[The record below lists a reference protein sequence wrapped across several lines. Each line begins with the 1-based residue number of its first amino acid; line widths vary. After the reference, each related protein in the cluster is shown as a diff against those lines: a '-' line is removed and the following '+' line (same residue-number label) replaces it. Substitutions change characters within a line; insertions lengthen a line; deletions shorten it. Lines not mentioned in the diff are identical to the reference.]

1 MDVEQPVIDL
11 QLSDGPTLPTRG
23 APASA
28 FQPITER
35 LKKAV
40 RDGGT
45 IVLEPDAERDRLL
58 ADYRRQFTQQ
68 MVHDASYNLQQLWRW
83 ANKIDTSRV
92 STSRVLDDSQ
102 VRDGFQR
109 LDRLRHEL
117 INTDCWAGDEEEQQC
132 GVAFHQ
138 FYADALQL
146 GDRLHRV
153 QSGQRPRFRLGKKLH
168 RLEIPS
174 AASYGIVQALFNAVD
189 VAVPGVA
196 HLRPLRALLPSIF
209 YIATRSTFPWPPYRA
224 HEYEKKIHVL
234 LTSGALGSLNSS
246 AGEMV
251 RLRGVD
257 AFFHD
262 PHFFDPQ
269 TGKTRHNI
277 ILALSHRQSLYDIA
291 VMVETLRGVD
301 HGVWSNPRYL
311 PKSLKTD
318 PRSVIVE
325 PGGRKALRA
334 VRERSAAILND
345 ARVPLAIFAAGNIP
359 YLPYGQQMRVRR
371 GIRLLVDHLAKLGA
385 NSSRRTYVVP
395 VTFDDTV
402 TFIRG
407 LDPHI
412 TATVHQ
418 PICTDDIHWDRTAD
432 RRGQIN
438 RGDPLLNHLECL
450 FLANTGQVRHGWR
463 TPQVVETIRRV
474 HRSQRSGHTLRD
486 RLRRMVHPSI
496 FDLSVE
502 SS

>member
-1 MDVEQPVIDL
+1 MIDREL
-11 QLSDGPTLPTRG
+11 IDGRTLS
-23 APASA
+23 AHVVSA
-28 FQPITER
+28 RAFKPMTER
-35 LKKAV
+35 LEKAV
-40 RDGGT
+40 QDDGT
-45 IVLEPDAERDRLL
+45 VVLEPDAERDRLL
-58 ADYRRQFTQQ
+58 ADYRRQFTEQ
-68 MVHDASYNLQQLWRW
+68 MVHDASYNLQQLWQW
-83 ANKIDTSRV
+83 ANQIDACRAAAL
-92 STSRVLDDSQ
+92 RVLDDGQ
-102 VRDGFQR
+102 VRDGFRR
-109 LDRLRHEL
+109 LDRLRREL
-117 INTDCWAGDEEEQQC
+117 INTDCWAGDEEEHDC
-132 GVAFHQ
+132 GVAFQQ

-146 GDRLHRV
+146 GDRLGRMER
-153 QSGQRPRFRLGKKLH
+153 GQRLRFKSDKKLR

-174 AASYGIVQALFNAVD
+174 AASYGVVQALINAVD

-196 HLRPLRALLPSIF
+196 HLRPLRSLLPSVF
-209 YIATRSTFPWPPYRA
+209 YIAMRSVLPWPPYRA
-224 HEYEKKIHVL
+224 HEYEKKLHAI

-246 AGEMV
+246 AGEVV

-257 AFFHD
+257 KFFRD
-262 PHFFDPQ
+262 PHFFEPR

-277 ILALSHRQSLYDIA
+277 ILALSHRQSVYDIA
-291 VMVETLRGVD
+291 IMAEAFRGID

-345 ARVPLAIFAAGNIP
+345 ARIPLAIFVAGNIP

-371 GIRLLVDHLAKLGA
+371 GIRLLVDHLAKISSG
-385 NSSRRTYVVP
+385 SSRRTYVVP

-418 PICTDDIHWDRTAD
+418 PICTDDIHWDRTAA

-463 TPQVVETIRRV
+463 SPQVVETIRRV
-474 HRSQRSGHTLRD
+474 HRSLRFGHTLRD
-486 RLRRMVHPSI
+486 RLRRRVHPSI